1 MESPALVLAEQTC
14 RDLLFALFCQQKL
27 QPVRGFETSRSDI
40 KAAFWFWLVDAKRR
54 FHVSSFT
61 EKHLDDCLF
70 KMFYTHNVLNFKINS
85 FEYETAESAALAQL
99 RKSSIS

>member
-1 MESPALVLAEQTC
+1 MDKQLELAEQTC

-27 QPVRGFETSRSDI
+27 QPVRGFETSRDDL

-54 FHVSSFT
+54 FHVPLFT
-61 EKHLDDCLF
+61 EAHLDACLF
-70 KMFYTHNVLNFKINS
+70 KMFYTHDILNFKINT